1 MTVDTGRR
9 GGNTLG
15 ISPDG
20 LHWELWTRADD
31 NGFVSVNMAELGG
44 ELHCTKRAVLR
55 VMQGLE
61 DAGRV
66 MRTSLRGRYEVADPA
81 EFVGPDELDE

>member
-1 MTVDTGRR
+1 VDRNIGTR
-9 GGNTLG
+9 GGHRIG

-20 LHWELWTRADD
+20 LHWELWTRSDTS
-31 NGFVSVNMAELGG
+31 GFVDVNQADLAT

-55 VMQGLE
+55 VMQELE

-66 MRTSLRGRYEVADPA
+66 LRTSRRGRYEVNDPA
-81 EFVGPDELDE
+81 RFVTADELT